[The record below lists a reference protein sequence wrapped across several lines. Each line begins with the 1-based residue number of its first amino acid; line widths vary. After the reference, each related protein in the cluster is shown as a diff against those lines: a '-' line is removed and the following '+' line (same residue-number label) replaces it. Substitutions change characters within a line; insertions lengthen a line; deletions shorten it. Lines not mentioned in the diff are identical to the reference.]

1 MSSFQ
6 ILIERFRVLTASDY
20 QVMRSAVQAALWCI
34 SAWSF
39 RRKTVPFC
47 FDCSHPLSGIPH
59 CYIPVNVDC
68 TGAPVRFTI
77 ISFTSSAF
85 TISCWFH
92 SSPST
97 FYIHIVQFQ
106 KISIPPPPP
115 RMVNGNSEGE
125 GGGGNR
131 RKFPRVWGVFLWRIS
146 PEGKEIHEKIG
157 SDEQSWLTRI
167 FSRHCGK
174 IIIIQDKSS
183 ANNESFWKKSF
194 W

>member
-106 KISIPPPPP
+106 KISIPPPP

-125 GGGGNR
+125 GGGGVIDGNFR
-131 RKFPRVWGVFLWRIS
+131 GFGGCSYEEFLQRVRKF
-146 PEGKEIHEKIG
+146 
-157 SDEQSWLTRI
+157 T
-167 FSRHCGK
+167 
-174 IIIIQDKSS
+174 
-183 ANNESFWKKSF
+183 KKSEATNKVDWHEF
-194 W
+194 SVATAEK